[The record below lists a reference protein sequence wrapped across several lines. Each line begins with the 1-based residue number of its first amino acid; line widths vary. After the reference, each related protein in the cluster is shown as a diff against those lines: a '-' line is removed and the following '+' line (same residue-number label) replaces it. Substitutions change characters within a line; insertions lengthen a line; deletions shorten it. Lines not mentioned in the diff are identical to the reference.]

1 MDDRKQRILA
11 KMHSL
16 VSQLPI
22 VDLGSIAEPQ
32 AGVSDD
38 DVAYCCRKFAEN
50 DQCKKHYE
58 ALACQAAGTT
68 RQCPHGFSSL
78 HFLVNGRSFALTSF
92 IPFPRAGGE
101 KERKLSKSHPN
112 KKISIRSVIGIAEN
126 TANTINRLREIEKS
140 VAAQQSMALHEIR
153 KLNRTVKHTA
163 ERLCAQI
170 QEMDES
176 IKGQVESIFKAA
188 ELMSG
193 QFDVL
198 ELIANEDLANLPC
211 TTVSEPFRV
220 FDKLARIYR
229 QGNTSSNIKLACQS
243 YYPKVLVCDKTF
255 PILASVL
262 LSNAT
267 KYSIAGTEIQ
277 VDFLPLAGAP
287 NRLKIVISNVA
298 IDHPGLDRR
307 IFEKGY
313 RVAQDSDGTGK
324 GLYLAQL
331 VAKQHGSQ
339 LKFSKEKLPDFPSR
353 VRCTFTIALTE
364 YVQQ

>member
-1 MDDRKQRILA
+1 
-11 KMHSL
+11 MHSL

-22 VDLGSIAEPQ
+22 VDLSSIAEPQ
-32 AGVSDD
+32 PGISDD
-38 DVAYCCRKFAEN
+38 DISLCCRKFAEN
-50 DQCKKHYE
+50 EQCKRHYE
-58 ALACQAAGTT
+58 ALACQAPGTL
-68 RQCPHGFSSL
+68 RQCPHGFSSF
-78 HFLVNGRSFALTSF
+78 HFLVNGKSFALTSF

-112 KKISIRSVIGIAEN
+112 KKISVRSVIGIAEN
-126 TANTINRLREIEKS
+126 TAQTINKLREIEKG

-170 QEMDES
+170 DDFDNS
-176 IKGQVESIFKAA
+176 IKEQVESIFKAA

-211 TTVSEPFRV
+211 ATVSEPFRV

-229 QGNTSSNIKLACQS
+229 QGNTLSNIRLVCQS

-267 KYSIAGTEIQ
+267 KYSLAGTEIT
-277 VDFLPLAGAP
+277 VDFLPLAGSP
-287 NRLKIVISNVA
+287 NRVKIVISNIA
-298 IDHPGLDRR
+298 NDHPGLDRR

-331 VAKQHGSQ
+331 VAKQHESQ
-339 LKFSKEKLPDFPSR
+339 LKFTKEKLSDDPTR
-353 VRCTFTIALTE
+353 VRCTFTMVLNE
-364 YVQQ
+364 FVQQ